1 MLQEILH
8 FFGRA
13 ICHQIEERSLLASG
27 KTLSVCARDTGIY
40 IGIFSSLFYLH
51 MTKRNTN
58 ITIPTIRT
66 SFFLLLLMAP
76 MIMDGLGSYTH
87 VFESSNVRRLVTGIY
102 FGLVLPYFLYPLVIG
117 KALKKK
123 AQPVITKA
131 ADFLIPFLISCSLGG
146 LVYWGGLPFKV
157 IDSFIILVIFS
168 WGSLLVSF
176 LFSKIQH
183 NLLKWTFSIAG
194 SLAMLTFLSILH
206 KLIIS

>member
-27 KTLSVCARDTGIY
+27 ETLSVCARDTGIY
-40 IGIFSSLFYLH
+40 FGIFSSLFYLH
-51 MTKRNTN
+51 MTKRKTN

-76 MIMDGLGSYTH
+76 MIMDGLGSYIH
-87 VFESSNVRRLVTGIY
+87 IFESSNVRRLVTGIC
-102 FGLVLPYFLYPLVIG
+102 FGLVLPYFLYPMVLG
-117 KALKKK
+117 KALKQN

-131 ADFLIPFLISCSLGG
+131 ADFLIPLLISCSLGG
-146 LVYWGGLPFKV
+146 LVYWGELPFII
-157 IDSFIILVIFS
+157 IDSLLILVLLC
-168 WGSLLVSF
+168 WGGLLVSF

-194 SLAMLTFLSILH
+194 SLTVLSFLSILH
-206 KLIIS
+206 KIIIS